1 MENFNIIWS
10 KGFWP
15 DNIFFFFFLWEKSK
29 YIQKMIIIPIVE
41 PIFNYEVSTMAPF
54 SIEEMK
60 TITIINWPLGFFDAD
75 F

>member
-1 MENFNIIWS
+1 
-10 KGFWP
+10 
-15 DNIFFFFFLWEKSK
+15 
-29 YIQKMIIIPIVE
+29 MIIIPIVE

-54 SIEEMK
+54 SFEEMK